1 MNIDETIQKLI
12 DMKLHTLAKALRETL
27 DLPPDRQLSFED
39 RVSLLVDQEFGLLP
53 YAPIYLMAIAGAV
66 ALARSRRDVLRAIAF
81 VAAVY
86 VGMIACPI
94 TNVHGW
100 TGGWNPAGRF
110 LTPVL
115 PLAGM
120 VVVFGLRSLPRLLVV
135 AAIALQI
142 VIDAYVWQ
150 HPKIL
155 WNDGDGR
162 AAFFDAR

>member
-1 MNIDETIQKLI
+1 VTEPAARLWG
-12 DMKLHTLAKALRETL
+12 
-27 DLPPDRQLSFED
+27 
-39 RVSLLVDQEFGLLP
+39 LLVDQEFGLLP
-53 YAPIYLMAIAGAV
+53 YAPIYLLAIAGGI
-66 ALARSRRDVLRAIAF
+66 ALFKKRRDIVMALAF

-86 VGMIACPI
+86 IGTIVCPI

-115 PLAGM
+115 PLAG
-120 VVVFGLRSLPRLLVV
+120 LLVV
-135 AAIALQI
+135 CGLRTAARPLVIAAIALQI

-162 AAFFDAR
+162 AAFFEQR